1 MNAAAPT
8 MLVAGLLLLGLAVEP
23 RIDVP
28 ASTDTLAASGD
39 RSFDSADL
47 GLNDTMNDV
56 VEQYCARCHNDR
68 RLTGNLSLDGFDVA
82 TPEQNAEVAE
92 RVIHKL
98 RAGMMPP
105 AGARRPPEDSLS
117 LLATTL
123 ENTLDAVA
131 ALDPNPGRRTF
142 QRLTRSDYEASIR
155 DLFGLRVDAS
165 AFLPSETISDSFDN
179 IADVQ
184 MLSATLMEGYLK
196 AAAHVSRAAVGD
208 PGASASS
215 TVYKVDKTLSQMR
228 HVEGAPFGTR
238 GGTAVWHT
246 FPADGDY
253 IFQIDL
259 HAIPTGQLYG
269 STSQNEQLEI
279 SVNGERVAVLN
290 VDRWATESDPSGL
303 RMETPPIHVSA
314 GQHRVAAAFVQKI
327 EGPVIDLITPV
338 DYTLADS
345 QIGSDYG
352 VTTAPHLRDLIITG
366 PFRVTGVSST
376 ESRTRIFSCR
386 PTTQDEE
393 RPCARAIVE
402 RVGQQAYRRPLTND
416 DVSSLMGF
424 YDQGKEEGGFERG
437 VRLAIQAML
446 ASPHFVF
453 RLEESRAE
461 GQDVYQVSD
470 MDLASRLS
478 FFLWA
483 SPPDEELIRV
493 ADEGRLANVD
503 ELERQTMRM
512 LEDPRA
518 EAMATRFAA
527 QWLRLQ
533 DLRKIHP
540 DAQHFPYFDHGLT
553 LAMERETELLF
564 HHLVQEDRSVLE
576 LLTADYTFANE
587 RLARHYGLPG
597 VSGAN
602 FQRVPVANEHRR
614 GLLGHGS
621 ILMMTSHANHTSP
634 VLRGKWVMEVLLG
647 SPPPPPPP
655 VVPSLDEVATAQG
668 GRELTTRE
676 RMEQHRDNPSC
687 NSCHSVIDPIGL
699 ALENF
704 DVTGAW
710 RIKENGNPIDAAGEL
725 YDGTQIASPSDLRE
739 AILKRPSVF
748 VRTFTRNLMAYG
760 IGRRVEY
767 FDMPTIREIEAEASG
782 NDYRMSSF
790 ILGVIKSP
798 AFRMARAE
806 TVAEQDARQ

>member
-8 MLVAGLLLLGLAVEP
+8 MLVAGLLLLGVAVEP
-23 RIDVP
+23 RADRVGNE
-28 ASTDTLAASGD
+28 STPLAVDMSASG
-39 RSFDSADL
+39 ANV
-47 GLNDTMNDV
+47 GETLNEV
-56 VEQYCARCHNDR
+56 VDQYCVRCHSDR
-68 RLTGNLSLDGFDVA
+68 RMTGNLSLEEFDA
-82 TPEQNAEVAE
+82 AAPHESAEIAE

-105 AGARRPPEDSLS
+105 SGARRPPEDSLTF
-117 LLATTL
+117 LATSL
-123 ENTLDAVA
+123 ENSLDDVA
-131 ALDPNPGRRTF
+131 ARDPNPGRRTF
-142 QRLTRSDYEASIR
+142 QRLTRADYEESVR
-155 DLFGLRVDAS
+155 QLFGLRIDAS
-165 AFLPSETISDSFDN
+165 AYLPTETISESFDN

-196 AAAHVSRAAVGD
+196 AAGAVSRAAVGD
-208 PGASASS
+208 PNASASS
-215 TVYKVDKTLSQMR
+215 AVYKVDKTLSQMR
-228 HVEGAPFGTR
+228 HVEGTPFGTR
-238 GGTAVWHT
+238 GGTAVYHT

-269 STSQNEQLEI
+269 STSPNEQLEI

-290 VDRWATESDPSGL
+290 VDRWATESDPTGL
-303 RMETPPIHVSA
+303 RMETPPIHVTA
-314 GQHRVAAAFVQKI
+314 GQHEVAAAFVQKI
-327 EGPVIDLITPV
+327 EGPVVDLITPV

-352 VTTAPHLRDLIITG
+352 VTTAPHLRDLVITG

-376 ESRTRIFSCR
+376 ESRERIFSCR
-386 PTTQDEE
+386 PTRPDEE
-393 RPCARAIVE
+393 RPCARSIIENLAE
-402 RVGQQAYRRPLTND
+402 QAYRRPVND
-416 DVSSLMGF
+416 GDVESLMGF
-424 YDQGKEEGGFERG
+424 YDQGRAEGGFEGG

-453 RLEESRAE
+453 RLENTRVDDEE
-461 GQDVYQVSD
+461 LYDVAD

-483 SPPDEELIRV
+483 SPPDQELIRV
-493 ADEGRLANVD
+493 ASEGRLSDPDV
-503 ELERQTMRM
+503 LEAQARRM

-518 EAMATRFAA
+518 EALATRFAS

-533 DLRKIHP
+533 DLYKIHP
-540 DAQHFPYFDHGLT
+540 DAQHFPYFDHTLT
-553 LAMERETELLF
+553 EAMERETELLF
-564 HHLVQEDRSVLE
+564 EHLVREDRSLLE
-576 LLTADYTFANE
+576 LLTADYTFVNE
-587 RLARHYGLPG
+587 RLARHYGVSG
-597 VSGAN
+597 VSGSDFEMVRHEN
-602 FQRVPVANEHRR
+602 PHRR

-655 VVPSLDEVATAQG
+655 VVPSLDEVETAQN

-676 RMEQHRDNPSC
+676 RMEQHRANPSC

-710 RIKENGNPIDAAGEL
+710 RIKENGNPIDASGEL
-725 YDGTQIASPSDLRE
+725 YDGTPIESPTDLRQ

-748 VRTFTRNLMAYG
+748 VRTFTRNLMAYA

-767 FDMPTIREIEAEASG
+767 FDMPTVRRIEDAAQES
-782 NDYRMSSF
+782 DYNMSSF
-790 ILGVIKSP
+790 ILGVVNSP
-798 AFRMARAE
+798 AFRMARGE
-806 TVAEQDARQ
+806 TTVADMDAQN

>member
-8 MLVAGLLLLGLAVEP
+8 MLVAGLLLLGLSLEP
-23 RIDVP
+23 GSEIPVP
-28 ASTDTLAASGD
+28 ADPTIATADHASQ
-39 RSFDSADL
+39 ADL
-47 GLNDTMNDV
+47 DQSLNDV
-56 VEQYCARCHNDR
+56 VEQYCVRCHNER
-68 RLTGNLSLDGFDVA
+68 RLTGNLSLDDFDVA

-92 RVIHKL
+92 RVIHKI

-105 AGARRPPEDSLS
+105 AGARRPAEDSLTI
-117 LLATTL
+117 LATTL
-123 ENTLDAVA
+123 EGTLDAIAEA
-131 ALDPNPGRRTF
+131 APNPGRRTF
-142 QRLTRSDYEASIR
+142 QRLTRADYEASIR
-155 DLFGLRVDAS
+155 DMFGLRVDAS
-165 AFLPSETISDSFDN
+165 AFLPTETISENFDN

-208 PGASASS
+208 PSASASS
-215 TVYKVDKTLSQMR
+215 KVFKVDKTMSQMR
-228 HVEGAPFGTR
+228 HIEGTPFGTR

-253 IFQIDL
+253 IFQVDL

-269 STSQNEQLEI
+269 STSQDEQLEI

-290 VDRWATESDPSGL
+290 VDRWASESDPSGL
-303 RMETPPIHVSA
+303 RMETPPIHIPA

-352 VTTAPHLRDLIITG
+352 VTTAPHLRDLVITG

-376 ESRTRIFSCR
+376 ESRNRIFTCR
-386 PTTQDEE
+386 PTSRDEE
-393 RPCARAIVE
+393 RPCARSIVE
-402 RVGQQAYRRPLTND
+402 RLGQQAYRRPLTDD
-416 DVSSLMGF
+416 DVTSLMGF
-424 YDQGKEEGGFERG
+424 YDQGRAGGGFERG
-437 VRLAIQAML
+437 VRLAIQAIL

-453 RLEESRAE
+453 RLETSRAE
-461 GQDVYQVSD
+461 GEDLYDVSD

-493 ADEGRLANVD
+493 ASEGRLSDVE
-503 ELERQTMRM
+503 ELERQTERM
-512 LEDPRA
+512 LQDPRA
-518 EAMATRFAA
+518 EALATRFAA

-564 HHLVQEDRSVLE
+564 HHIVQEDRSILE
-576 LLTADYTFANE
+576 LLTADYTFANQ
-587 RLARHYGLPG
+587 RLARHYGIPG
-597 VSGAN
+597 VSGTD
-602 FQRVPVANEHRR
+602 FHMVPVQNEHRR

-655 VVPSLDEVATAQG
+655 VVPSLDEVATAQD

-687 NSCHSVIDPIGL
+687 QSCHSVIDPIGL

-725 YDGTQIASPSDLRE
+725 YDGTAIESPSDLRN

-748 VRTFTRNLMAYG
+748 VRTFTRNLMAYA

-767 FDMPTIREIEAEASG
+767 FDMPTVRAIESEAAED
-782 NDYRMSSF
+782 DYRMSSF
-790 ILGVIKSP
+790 ILGVVKSP

-806 TVAEQDARQ
+806 TVAEQDANN

>member
-8 MLVAGLLLLGLAVEP
+8 ILVAGLLALGLAVGP
-23 RIDVP
+23 DGGVSP
-28 ASTDTLAASGD
+28 ADQPSLAAHSAVTD
-39 RSFDSADL
+39 ADL
-47 GLNDTMNDV
+47 DETLNEV
-56 VEQYCARCHNDR
+56 VDQYCVRCHNER

-82 TPEQNAEVAE
+82 APEADAEIAE

-105 AGARRPPEDSLS
+105 VGARRPPEDSLS
-117 LLATTL
+117 LLVTTL
-123 ENTLDAVA
+123 ESTLDAVA
-131 ALDPNPGRRTF
+131 AANPNPGRRTF
-142 QRLTRSDYEASIR
+142 QRLTRADYEASIR
-155 DLFGLRVDAS
+155 QLFGLRVDAS
-165 AFLPSETISDSFDN
+165 AFLPTETISESFDN

-196 AAAHVSRAAVGD
+196 AAGFVSRAAVGD
-208 PGASASS
+208 PTASASS
-215 TVYKVDKTLSQMR
+215 TVFKVDKTLSQMR
-228 HVEGAPFGTR
+228 HVEGTPFGTR
-238 GGTAVWHT
+238 GGTAVYHI

-269 STSQNEQLEI
+269 STSRDEQLEI

-290 VDRWATESDPSGL
+290 IDRWATESDPSGL
-303 RMETPPIHVSA
+303 RMETPPIHVTA

-352 VTTAPHLRDLIITG
+352 VTTAPHLRDLVITG

-376 ESRTRIFSCR
+376 ESRERIFTCR
-386 PTTQDEE
+386 PTRASEE
-393 RPCARAIVE
+393 RSCAESIVQ
-402 RVGQQAYRRPLTND
+402 RLGQQAYRRPLTEAD
-416 DVSSLMGF
+416 LSSLMVF
-424 YDQGKEEGGFERG
+424 YERGKAEGGFERG

-453 RLEESRAE
+453 RLENTRAAE
-461 GQDVYQVSD
+461 AELYQVAD

-483 SPPDEELIRV
+483 SPPDDELIRL
-493 ADEGRLANVD
+493 AGEGRLSDPEV
-503 ELERQTMRM
+503 LEQQTLRM
-512 LEDPRA
+512 LADPRG
-518 EAMATRFAA
+518 EALATRFAS

-533 DLRKIHP
+533 DLAKIHP
-540 DAQHFPYFDHGLT
+540 DAQHFPYFDHTLT

-564 HHLVQEDRSVLE
+564 DYLVREDRSVLE
-576 LLTADYTFANE
+576 LLTADYTFVNQ
-587 RLARHYGLPG
+587 RLARHYGIQG
-597 VSGAN
+597 VSGN
-602 FQRVPVANEHRR
+602 EFQRVPVASEHRR

-655 VVPSLDEVATAQG
+655 VVPALDEVASAQN

-676 RMEQHRDNPSC
+676 RMEQHRNNPAC
-687 NSCHSVIDPIGL
+687 LSCHSVIDPIGL

-710 RIKENGNPIDAAGEL
+710 RIKENGNPIDASGEL
-725 YDGTQIASPSDLRE
+725 YDGTAINSPTDLRE

-748 VRTFTRNLMAYG
+748 VRTFTRNLMAYAV
-760 IGRRVEY
+760 GRRVEY
-767 FDMPTIREIEAEASG
+767 FDMPTVRQIENEAAA

-790 ILGVIKSP
+790 ILGVVKSP
-798 AFRMARAE
+798 AFRMARGE
-806 TVAEQDARQ
+806 TVAQQDARQ

>member
-8 MLVAGLLLLGLAVEP
+8 MLVAGLLLLGVAVEP
-23 RIDVP
+23 RADRAGNESPPV
-28 ASTDTLAASGD
+28 AVDMSASGANVD
-39 RSFDSADL
+39 QA
-47 GLNDTMNDV
+47 LNEV
-56 VEQYCARCHNDR
+56 VDQYCVRCHSDR
-68 RLTGNLSLDGFDVA
+68 RMTGNLSLEEFDA
-82 TPEQNAEVAE
+82 AAPHESAEIAE

-105 AGARRPPEDSLS
+105 AGARRPPEDSLTF
-117 LLATTL
+117 LATSL
-123 ENTLDAVA
+123 ENSLDEVA
-131 ALDPNPGRRTF
+131 SRDPNPGRRTF
-142 QRLTRSDYEASIR
+142 QRLTRNDYEASIR
-155 DLFGLRVDAS
+155 ELFGLRVDAS
-165 AFLPSETISDSFDN
+165 AYLPTETISESFDN

-196 AAAHVSRAAVGD
+196 AAGAVSRAAVGD
-208 PGASASS
+208 PNASATSA
-215 TVYKVDKTLSQMR
+215 VYKVDKTLSQMR
-228 HVEGAPFGTR
+228 HVEGTPFGTR
-238 GGTAVWHT
+238 GGTAVYHT

-269 STSQNEQLEI
+269 STSPDEQLEI

-290 VDRWATESDPSGL
+290 IDRWGSESDPSGL
-303 RMETPPIHVSA
+303 RMETPPIHITA

-327 EGPVIDLITPV
+327 EGPVVDLITPV

-352 VTTAPHLRDLIITG
+352 VTTAPHLRDLVITG

-376 ESRTRIFSCR
+376 ESRERIFTCR
-386 PTTQDEE
+386 PTRSDEE
-393 RPCARAIVE
+393 RPCARSIIE
-402 RVGQQAYRRPLTND
+402 RLAAQAYRRPVND
-416 DVSSLMGF
+416 GDVQSLMGF
-424 YDQGKEEGGFERG
+424 YDQGRAEGGFEGG

-453 RLEESRAE
+453 RLENTLAE
-461 GQDVYQVSD
+461 DEGLYDVAD

-483 SPPDEELIRV
+483 SPPDQELIRV
-493 ADEGRLANVD
+493 ASEGRLSEPDV
-503 ELERQTMRM
+503 LEAQARRM
-512 LEDPRA
+512 LQDPRA
-518 EAMATRFAA
+518 EALATRFAS

-533 DLRKIHP
+533 DLYKIHP
-540 DAQHFPYFDHGLT
+540 DAQHFPYFDQTLT
-553 LAMERETELLF
+553 VAMERETELLF
-564 HHLVQEDRSVLE
+564 EHLVREDRSLLE
-576 LLTADYTFANE
+576 LLTADYTFVNE
-587 RLARHYGLPG
+587 RLARHYGVPG
-597 VSGAN
+597 VSGSD
-602 FQRVPVANEHRR
+602 FRMVRHESPHRR
-614 GLLGHGS
+614 GVLGHAS

-655 VVPSLDEVATAQG
+655 VVPSLDEVETAQN

-676 RMEQHRDNPSC
+676 RMEQHRANPSC

-710 RIKENGNPIDAAGEL
+710 RIKENGNPIDASGEL
-725 YDGTQIASPSDLRE
+725 YDGTPIESPTDLRQ

-748 VRTFTRNLMAYG
+748 VRTFTRNLMAYA

-767 FDMPTIREIEAEASG
+767 FDMPTVRDIEDAAAE
-782 NDYRMSSF
+782 NDYAMSSF
-790 ILGVIKSP
+790 ILGVVNSP

-806 TVAEQDARQ
+806 TTVADMDAQN

>member
-8 MLVAGLLLLGLAVEP
+8 MLVAGLLLLGLSIEP
-23 RIDVP
+23 RADIPAAIDTAV
-28 ASTDTLAASGD
+28 ATVDHSSDVD
-39 RSFDSADL
+39 RDE
-47 GLNDTMNDV
+47 TMNEVLD
-56 VEQYCARCHNDR
+56 QYCVRCHNER

-82 TPEQNAEVAE
+82 TPEENAEVAE
-92 RVIHKL
+92 RVIHKI

-105 AGARRPPEDSLS
+105 TGARRPPEDSLM
-117 LLATTL
+117 LLVTTL
-123 ENTLDAVA
+123 EETLDAVA
-131 ALDPNPGRRTF
+131 AEDPNPGRRTF

-155 DLFGLRVDAS
+155 DMFGLRVDAS
-165 AFLPSETISDSFDN
+165 AFLPTETISESFDN

-208 PGASASS
+208 PSASATS
-215 TVYKVDKTLSQMR
+215 TVFKVDKTRSQMR
-228 HVEGAPFGTR
+228 HIEGTPFGTR

-253 IFQIDL
+253 VFQIDL

-269 STSQNEQLEI
+269 STSQDEQLEI
-279 SVNGERVAVLN
+279 SVDGERVAVLDI
-290 VDRWATESDPSGL
+290 DRWASESDPSGL
-303 RMETPPIHVSA
+303 RMETPPIHLSA

-352 VTTAPHLRDLIITG
+352 VTTAPHLRDLVITG

-376 ESRTRIFSCR
+376 ESRTRIFTCR
-386 PTTQDEE
+386 PTSQRDE
-393 RPCARAIVE
+393 RTCAESIVE
-402 RVGQQAYRRPLTND
+402 RLGQQAYRRPLTDD
-416 DVSSLMGF
+416 DVASLMGF
-424 YDQGKEEGGFERG
+424 YDQGKAEGGFERG

-453 RLEESRAE
+453 RLEESRAGGDDLYE
-461 GQDVYQVSD
+461 VSD

-493 ADEGRLANVD
+493 ASEGDLSDVD
-503 ELERQTMRM
+503 ELERQTLRM
-512 LEDPRA
+512 LSDPRS
-518 EAMATRFAA
+518 EALATRFAS

-533 DLRKIHP
+533 DLQKIHP

-564 HHLVQEDRSVLE
+564 DYLVQEDRSVLE
-576 LLTADYTFANE
+576 LLTADYTFANQ
-587 RLARHYGLPG
+587 RLARHYGISG
-597 VSGAN
+597 VSGSE
-602 FQRVPVANEHRR
+602 FRKVQLQNEHRR

-655 VVPSLDEVATAQG
+655 VVPSLDEVAAAQD

-687 NSCHSVIDPIGL
+687 LSCHSVIDPIGL

-725 YDGTQIASPSDLRE
+725 YDGTPIESPSDLRDV
-739 AILKRPSVF
+739 ILKRPSVF
-748 VRTFTRNLMAYG
+748 VRTFTRNLMAYA

-767 FDMPTIREIEAEASG
+767 FDMPTVRTIEADASE
-782 NDYRMSSF
+782 DDFRMSSF
-790 ILGVIKSP
+790 ILGVVKSP

-806 TVAEQDARQ
+806 AVAEQDARQ